1 MTAQDTSL
9 LAWKY
14 MNESGKV
21 SENRKRV
28 YNIFYEHGNMT
39 GAECAMYYKNIYKHA
54 SQSEVVR
61 NRITELVQMQA
72 VDEIGQ
78 RIDINTMM
86 LVKIYGIVKDKMP
99 IPYVKKTS
107 KHTLKL
113 RRALE
118 IEIQACAEIAERYSA
133 MAAQEIRLRGI
144 YD

>member
-39 GAECAMYYKNIYKHA
+39 GADCAKYYKDLFQHA

-72 VDEIGQ
+72 LEEIGQ
-78 RIDINTMM
+78 RIDQNTKM

-107 KHTLKL
+107 KHILKL

-118 IEIQACAEIAERYSA
+118 NEIQACADIAERYSA
-133 MAAQEIRLRGI
+133 MAAQEIRLRGLC
-144 YD
+144 D